1 LDGKVSPKPTSE
13 WDDKQNKEKDK
24 KKCMVIMLRL

>member
-24 KKCMVIMLRL
+24 KKNTWL